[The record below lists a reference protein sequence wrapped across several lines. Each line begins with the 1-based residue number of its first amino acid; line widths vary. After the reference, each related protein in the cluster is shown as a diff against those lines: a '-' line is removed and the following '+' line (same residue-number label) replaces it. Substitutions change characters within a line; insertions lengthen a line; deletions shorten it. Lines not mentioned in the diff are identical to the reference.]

1 MVRGLKTD
9 DMKKP
14 SQEEYAAMSPEEK
27 NYWFIMVQRMHQTM
41 WGINPHMAEWYDQ
54 ETVEA
59 TVREIVSFFGLP
71 MPKMQEV
78 ENTVAKISTNEDSI
92 RRSETLSF
100 GYFPMN
106 CGSRNSPVTS

>member
-78 ENTVAKISTNEDSI
+78 ENTVAKISTNEDSQ
-92 RRSETLSF
+92 ETELF
-100 GYFPMN
+100 
-106 CGSRNSPVTS
+106 